1 MRIKMLGFT
10 IFAAF
15 KCDVGCCL
23 TGIFGVEKEGAYNL
37 LFDRINFNG
46 QLVKAVEVSYCKIAL
61 VVTPKMD
68 VEEVLNELSITKFNA
83 ERAVQCN
90 WNNNQFLIDSGMNN
104 IRAVV
109 DNKRKLI
116 LFSCRYPHYIDIAEE
131 LVIEF
136 AGEQALL
143 IEKVDV

>member
-1 MRIKMLGFT
+1 M
-10 IFAAF
+10 
-15 KCDVGCCL
+15 
-23 TGIFGVEKEGAYNL
+23 
-37 LFDRINFNG
+37 LFDNINFNS

-68 VEEVLNELSITKFNA
+68 IGEVLNELSTTKFNA
-83 ERAVQCN
+83 ERAVPCS
-90 WNNNQFLIDSGMNN
+90 WNNDQFLIDSGMNN

-109 DNKRKLI
+109 DNNRNLI

-136 AGEQALL
+136 AYEQALL
-143 IEKVDV
+143 IEKTDG